1 MQIRGWQLRTSSI
14 GVAVAEPSGSCPIGK
29 REVLIFDIVIGPFKV
44 NDQVHQIRPIIDATY
59 GFTEL
64 PEALEHLDRGPFGKV
79 VLEAR

>member
-1 MQIRGWQLRTSSI
+1 
-14 GVAVAEPSGSCPIGK
+14 
-29 REVLIFDIVIGPFKV
+29 LISDIVIGPFTV